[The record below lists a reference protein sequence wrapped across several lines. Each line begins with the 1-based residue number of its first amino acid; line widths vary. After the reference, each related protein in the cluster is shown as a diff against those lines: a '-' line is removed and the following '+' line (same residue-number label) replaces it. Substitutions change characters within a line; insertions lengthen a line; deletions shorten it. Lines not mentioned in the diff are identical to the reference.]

1 MILFRIRMI
10 TANNLEV
17 DGVVEVVV
25 MDSQFTTTSAR
36 QDSRILTQRETKT
49 TADTNLNT
57 LNTDQHVI
65 YQLGANVAEPE
76 GVKTYKVRDIDHI
89 LLGTSHKHSSIERLP
104 IKQSQREAISH
115 KKIARVNRITDI

>member
-1 MILFRIRMI
+1 MI

-25 MDSQFTTTSAR
+25 MGSQFTTTLAR
-36 QDSRILTQRETKT
+36 QDSRILTQRETKI

-57 LNTDQHVI
+57 LSTDQHVI

-76 GVKTYKVRDIDHI
+76 GVKTYKVRDIEHI
-89 LLGTSHKHSSIERLP
+89 LLGTSNKHSSIERLP
-104 IKQSQREAISH
+104 IKQFQPEARSH
-115 KKIARVNRITDI
+115 KKIARVTRITDI